1 MSETRVGER
10 KIEYFFDVGSP
21 TSYLA
26 WTQLP
31 KIAAETGA
39 EIVWRPM
46 LLGGVFKAT
55 GNASPITV
63 AAKGRWMNGDMQR
76 WAERYGVTFRF
87 NPHFPINT
95 LTLMRGAAG
104 LQMRSPD
111 QLARYL
117 EVVERAMWETPKN
130 LGDPAVLASTLA
142 EAGFDTAAFTALVAD
157 PEVKA
162 RLVAT
167 TEEAVS
173 RGVFGAPTFFVGEQ
187 MFFGQDRLEFVR
199 EALLAVR

>member
-1 MSETRVGER
+1 MTER
-10 KIEYFFDVGSP
+10 KVEFFFDVGSP

-31 KIAAETGA
+31 NIAAA
-39 EIVWRPM
+39 AAAVIDWRPM

-55 GNASPITV
+55 GNASPVTV
-63 AAKGRWMNGDMQR
+63 PAKGRWMNEDLQR
-76 WAERYGVTFRF
+76 WAARYGVTLRF

-95 LTLMRGAAG
+95 LTMMRGAAG
-104 LQMRSPD
+104 MQLRRPD
-111 QLARYL
+111 EFQRYL
-117 EVVERAMWETPKN
+117 ETIERAMWETPKN
-130 LGDPAVLASTLA
+130 LGDPDVLAATLA
-142 EAGFDTAAFTALVAD
+142 AAGFDPAAFAALVGD

-162 RLVAT
+162 KLLAN
-167 TEEAVS
+167 TEEAIA

-199 EALLAVR
+199 EALLGR